1 MTGLLNRL
9 KVESGALNV
18 GSGSLIFRA
27 GEHWVEPVVVEGGGG
42 VECRFVLEAGAVV
55 RATGFVM
62 AGGES
67 GDEGCGSVADYRLVV
82 DMVGEGAE
90 FYFHA
95 LYVASGGAGRTN
107 IDVTVNHLAPGC
119 TSRQLVKGIAAG
131 EATGAFTGMVRV
143 ARDAQKTDATQRNQN
158 LQLTDNARVLASP
171 GLEIYADDV
180 KCSHGATVGRLDED
194 AVFYMRQRG
203 VADEEAR
210 RMQMHGFAAEIVNHC
225 PSEESRREI
234 GGRIASLIDR
244 L

>member
-27 GEHWVEPVVVEGGGG
+27 GEHLVEPVVVEGGGG

-62 AGGES
+62 AGGA
-67 GDEGCGSVADYRLVV
+67 GADYRLVV

-203 VADEEAR
+203 VAEQEAR